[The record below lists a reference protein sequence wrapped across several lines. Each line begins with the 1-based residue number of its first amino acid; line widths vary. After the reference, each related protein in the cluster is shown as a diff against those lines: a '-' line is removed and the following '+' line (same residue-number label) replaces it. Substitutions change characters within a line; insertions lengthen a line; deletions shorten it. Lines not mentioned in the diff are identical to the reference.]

1 MECILGWTKFHNI
14 CPLCKIEI
22 NILEKFDSVYPDR
35 HERIIVTKPEPYEC
49 QDLSDALAFD
59 NGP

>member
-1 MECILGWTKFHNI
+1 MECILGWTKVHNL

-22 NILEKFDSVYPDR
+22 TILEKYSDVNGGDPEFIDVK
-35 HERIIVTKPEPYEC
+35 KPEPNE
-49 QDLSDALAFD
+49 QEISDSLAFD

>member
-1 MECILGWTKFHNI
+1 MECILGWTKVHNL

-22 NILEKFDSVYPDR
+22 TILEKYSSIDPNRCD
-35 HERIIVTKPEPYEC
+35 IIEIKKPEVNE
-49 QDLSDALAFD
+49 QEISDSLAFD